1 MSGALDALLSVEL
14 RQLGGA
20 VGRPTPGQG
29 AVGHFDAA
37 YAMYAVGIAPVPPAK
52 QAVLAA
58 IGTVTAALEQHR
70 SATSYIN
77 FHERPTDPADV
88 YPSTVHRRLA
98 ELKRWYDPTDVIRSN
113 HPIAPAA

>member
-1 MSGALDALLSVEL
+1 
-14 RQLGGA
+14 
-20 VGRPTPGQG
+20 
-29 AVGHFDAA
+29 
-37 YAMYAVGIAPVPPAK
+37 MYAVGIAPVPPAK

-58 IGTVTAALEQHR
+58 VGTVTAALERHR
-70 SATSYIN
+70 SDTSYIN
-77 FHERPTDPADV
+77 FHERSVDPADM